1 MWQRLVPGFQRI
13 RAVEAWRQ
21 VRLCLEFALASQI
34 DRVLFKCRACGQ
46 CLLFQT
52 AFICPLTCT
61 RGLRNGPCRGS
72 NPHHC
77 FIKPARACTWHLIYA
92 RAEQQGI
99 LERLLE
105 VNAPC
110 ATQINPPK
118 VSSGTP
124 HAQRYQH
131 GYGPRLL
138 DRLINPSRYYAEWE
152 DYHNRQRAL
161 PWWQGDNR
169 YHPPAYSEPASQLES
184 RLRSGKFV
192 ISIEVAPPME
202 PTGVRIARLA
212 EQLEG
217 CVDTFNFTDNPR
229 GVARMGGL
237 ACAIHSLANGI
248 EPVLQIQTRYRDR
261 YNLESEVV
269 GAHLA
274 GVHNILCMCDDTG
287 RLGPG
292 PPPAPGPADLDTVQ
306 ALWVLRRLRDE
317 GVNVDGLQV
326 EHCLRYFL
334 GAVVSPCATLPRYA
348 ALITQ
353 KKINAGAQF
362 LQTLP
367 IFDLKRFC
375 DWMEA
380 LDKRDLLGK
389 AYLIVAVEPP
399 RNANHLRFL
408 ASEVP
413 GVVVPAGLHARMA
426 YSSDPQEEGIQIAL
440 EIIAKLKELR
450 WIHGLHIHAPER
462 EEVALRL
469 VKESG
474 LRDFT
479 PQVESGAGNGRGKAG
494 PDSLVQM
501 TTHEL
506 PTCF

>member
-1 MWQRLVPGFQRI
+1 MS
-13 RAVEAWRQ
+13 AVEAWRQ
-21 VRLCLEFALASQI
+21 VCLRLELTLANRV
-34 DRVLFKCRACGQ
+34 DRAIFKCQACGQ

-61 RGLRNGPCRGS
+61 RELRNGPCRGS

-77 FIKPARACTWHLIYA
+77 FIRRAQACTWYLIYT
-92 RAEQQGI
+92 RAERQGT

-110 ATQINPPK
+110 ATPVNPSE
-118 VSSGTP
+118 VGGSTP
-124 HAQRYQH
+124 HAHRYRH

-138 DRLINPSRYYAEWE
+138 DRLFNPSRYYTEWE

-161 PWWQGDNR
+161 PWWQGDSR
-169 YHPPAYSEPASQLES
+169 YHPPTYSEPASRLEKQ
-184 RLRSGKFV
+184 LRSGKFV
-192 ISIEVAPPME
+192 ISVEVAPPME

-217 CVDTFNFTDNPR
+217 YVDTFNFTDNPR
-229 GVARMGGL
+229 GIARMGGL

-261 YNLESEVV
+261 YNLESEAV
-269 GAHLA
+269 GAHTT
-274 GVHNILCMCDDTG
+274 GVHNLLCMCDDTG

-292 PPPAPGPADLDTVQ
+292 PPPTPGPADLDTVQ
-306 ALWVLRRLRDE
+306 ALWMLRRLRDE

-326 EHCLRYFL
+326 EHRPRYFL
-334 GAVVSPCATLPRYA
+334 GALVSPCATLPRYA
-348 ALITQ
+348 ALVTQ

-367 IFDLKRFC
+367 IFDLSRFC

-399 RNANHLRFL
+399 KNAHHLRFL

-413 GVVVPAGLHARMA
+413 GVVVPSGLHARMA
-426 YSSDPQEEGIQIAL
+426 YSSDPYEEGVQIAL
-440 EIIAKLKELR
+440 EIIAGLKKLR
-450 WIHGLHIHAPER
+450 WIHGLHIHAPGR
-462 EEVALRL
+462 EEVTVRL
-469 VKESG
+469 VRESG
-474 LRDFT
+474 LRDFA
-479 PQVESGAGNGRGKAG
+479 PQVESEPGNGRNRTGAD
-494 PDSLVQM
+494 PM
-501 TTHEL
+501 PHWTTHEL
-506 PTCF
+506 STHF

>member
-1 MWQRLVPGFQRI
+1 MWQRLASSFHRVI
-13 RAVEAWRQ
+13 TAEAWRQ
-21 VRLCLEFALASQI
+21 ACLCLEVALSNRI
-34 DRVLFKCRACGQ
+34 DKALFKCRACGQ

-61 RGLRNGPCRGS
+61 RELRNGPCRGS

-77 FIKPARACTWHLIYA
+77 FIKPTRACTWYLIYT
-92 RAEQQGI
+92 RAEQQGT

-105 VNAPC
+105 VNAPS
-110 ATQINPPK
+110 IKPGDLLEMGG
-118 VSSGTP
+118 GTP
-124 HAQRYQH
+124 HSQSYLQ

-138 DRLINPSRYYAEWE
+138 DRFFNPARYYAEWE
-152 DYHNRQRAL
+152 EYHNRQRAQS
-161 PWWQGDNR
+161 WWQGDSR

-184 RLRSGKFV
+184 HLRGGEFV
-192 ISIEVAPPME
+192 ISVEVAPPME

-261 YNLESEVV
+261 HNLEAEAV
-269 GAHLA
+269 GAHLV
-274 GVHNILCMCDDTG
+274 GVHNILCMCDDAG

-292 PPPAPGPADLDTVQ
+292 PPPPPGPADLDTVQ

-326 EHCLRYFL
+326 EHRPRYFL
-334 GAVVSPCATLPRYA
+334 GALVSPCATLPHYA

-367 IFDLKRFC
+367 IFDLGRFC
-375 DWMEA
+375 NWMEA

-389 AYLIVAVEPP
+389 AYLVVTVEPP
-399 RNANHLRFL
+399 KNANHLRFL

-413 GVVVPAGLHARMA
+413 GVVVPPGLHTRMA
-426 YSSDPQEEGIQIAL
+426 YSNDPREEGIQITL

-474 LRDFT
+474 LKDFT

-494 PDSLVQM
+494 SDPALQLSAR
-501 TTHEL
+501 EL
-506 PTCF
+506 PARS

>member
-1 MWQRLVPGFQRI
+1 MWQRLVTSFQRI
-13 RAVEAWRQ
+13 RAVEAWRR
-21 VRLCLEFALASQI
+21 VHLCLELALAHQI
-34 DRVLFKCRACGQ
+34 DRALFKCRACGQ

-61 RGLRNGPCRGS
+61 RELRNGPCRGS
-72 NPHHC
+72 NPHRC
-77 FIKPARACTWHLIYA
+77 CIEPTRACTWYRIYA
-92 RAEQQGI
+92 RAERQGT

-105 VNAPC
+105 VNAPRG
-110 ATQINPPK
+110 AP
-118 VSSGTP
+118 VHLLRASADTP
-124 HAQRYQH
+124 HAQRCRH

-138 DRLINPSRYYAEWE
+138 DRLINPGRYYAEWE
-152 DYHNRQRAL
+152 DYHHRQRAL

-184 RLRSGKFV
+184 HLRSGKFV
-192 ISIEVAPPME
+192 ISVEVAPPME

-217 CVDTFNFTDNPR
+217 YVDTFNFTDNPR
-229 GVARMGGL
+229 GIARMGGL

-248 EPVLQIQTRYRDR
+248 EPVLQIQTRHRDR

-292 PPPAPGPADLDTVQ
+292 PPPPPGPADLDTVQ
-306 ALWVLRRLRDE
+306 ALWMLRRLRDE

-326 EHCLRYFL
+326 EHRPRYFL

-367 IFDLKRFC
+367 VFDLNRFC

-399 RNANHLRFL
+399 KNANHLHFL

-413 GVVVPAGLHARMA
+413 GVVVPSGLHARMA
-426 YSSDPQEEGIQIAL
+426 YSSDPYEEGIQIAL
-440 EIIAKLKELR
+440 EIIAGLKGLR
-450 WIHGLHIHAPER
+450 WVHGLHIHAPGR
-462 EEVALRL
+462 EEVTLRL
-469 VKESG
+469 VREGG

-479 PQVESGAGNGRGKAG
+479 PQVGSESGNGRDKAG
-494 PDSLVQM
+494 SDPMLQL
-501 TTHEL
+501 TTNEL
-506 PTCF
+506 PTRF

>member
-1 MWQRLVPGFQRI
+1 
-13 RAVEAWRQ
+13 
-21 VRLCLEFALASQI
+21 
-34 DRVLFKCRACGQ
+34 
-46 CLLFQT
+46 
-52 AFICPLTCT
+52 
-61 RGLRNGPCRGS
+61 
-72 NPHHC
+72 
-77 FIKPARACTWHLIYA
+77 
-92 RAEQQGI
+92 

-105 VNAPC
+105 VNAPRDTRVNC
-110 ATQINPPK
+110 TKAGNM
-118 VSSGTP
+118 TP
-124 HAQRYQH
+124 HAQGCWQ
-131 GYGPRLL
+131 GCGPRLW
-138 DRLINPSRYYAEWE
+138 DRLINPARYYADWE
-152 DYHNRQRAL
+152 NYHNRQRAL
-161 PWWQGDNR
+161 PWWQGDSH
-169 YHPPAYSEPASQLES
+169 YHPPAYSEPVSQLEK

-192 ISIEVAPPME
+192 VSVEVAPPME

-217 CVDTFNFTDNPR
+217 YVDTFNFTDNPR

-248 EPVLQIQTRYRDR
+248 EPVLQVQTRYRDR
-261 YNLESEVV
+261 YNLESEIV
-269 GAHLA
+269 GACLV

-292 PPPAPGPADLDTVQ
+292 PPPAPGPADLDAVQ

-326 EHCLRYFL
+326 EHRPRYFL

-348 ALITQ
+348 ALITH

-367 IFDLKRFC
+367 IFDLARFC

-399 RNANHLRFL
+399 KSANHLRFL

-413 GVVVPAGLHARMA
+413 GVIVPSSMLTRMA
-426 YSSDPQEEGIQIAL
+426 YSHDPHEEGVQVAL
-440 EIIAKLKELR
+440 EIITQLKKLR
-450 WIHGLHIHAPER
+450 WIHGLHIHVPER

-479 PQVESGAGNGRGKAG
+479 PQVEPRAGNGRGKAD
-494 PDSLVQM
+494 PDPVLQP
-501 TTHEL
+501 TTREL
-506 PTCF
+506 PTHL